1 MKGKLPG
8 LLTQLLATGGLLRGG
23 RRRVRRMMAFGG
35 HLHIDYSQLRDSLS
49 RIATHRRYPRM
60 GVPIRRPNIG
70 GIAREDMMFTDYFPR
85 RSTPLQR
92 HADISRQSA
101 GKVDDLG
108 S

>member
-1 MKGKLPG
+1 
-8 LLTQLLATGGLLRGG
+8 
-23 RRRVRRMMAFGG
+23 
-35 HLHIDYSQLRDSLS
+35 LS
-49 RIATHRRYPRM
+49 IPKRTRIAPQFMRS

-70 GIAREDMMFTDYFPR
+70 GIAREGMMFTDYFPR
-85 RSTPLQR
+85 RSTPLQS

>member
-1 MKGKLPG
+1 
-8 LLTQLLATGGLLRGG
+8 
-23 RRRVRRMMAFGG
+23 
-35 HLHIDYSQLRDSLS
+35 
-49 RIATHRRYPRM
+49 M

-70 GIAREDMMFTDYFPR
+70 GIAREGMMFTDYFPR

>member
-1 MKGKLPG
+1 ML
-8 LLTQLLATGGLLRGG
+8 
-23 RRRVRRMMAFGG
+23 
-35 HLHIDYSQLRDSLS
+35 
-49 RIATHRRYPRM
+49 
-60 GVPIRRPNIG
+60 G
-70 GIAREDMMFTDYFPR
+70 GIAREGMMFTDGGIAREGMMFTDYFPR